1 MAASAADGEQAGGRV
16 LLTGATGYVGGRL
29 LRKLEESGRPVRCM
43 ARRPATLW
51 GRAAEQT
58 EIAHGDV
65 LEPESLAEAFAGV
78 TAAYYL
84 LSRRTTYH
92 ELAPADLDDR
102 RRDRIKRRALDQLAA
117 LGYHATLIPKEAA

>member
-1 MAASAADGEQAGGRV
+1 ASWAGMCPGNHQS
-16 LLTGATGYVGGRL
+16 GGKRL
-29 LRKLEESGRPVRCM
+29 GGKRRRGSAHLR
-43 ARRPATLW
+43 
-51 GRAAEQT
+51 RA
-58 EIAHGDV
+58 
-65 LEPESLAEAFAGV
+65 LAEAGHAAARTKKPGQTAIADLYRRVLARHGPTTAVVAAGHAVV

-117 LGYHATLIPKEAA
+117 LGYHATLIPKEA